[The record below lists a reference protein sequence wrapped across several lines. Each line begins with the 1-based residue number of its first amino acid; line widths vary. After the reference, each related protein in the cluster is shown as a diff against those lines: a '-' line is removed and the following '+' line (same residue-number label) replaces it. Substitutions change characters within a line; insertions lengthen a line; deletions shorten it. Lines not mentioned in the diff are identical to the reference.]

1 MFVDFPGTGST
12 GLMDES
18 WSIRETFA
26 LSGTGTKV
34 ELNLVL
40 IVKKFYI
47 ECIDFAAYVYCRST
61 P

>member
-26 LSGTGTKV
+26 LLGTGAKSG
-34 ELNLVL
+34 LNLVL
-40 IVKKFYI
+40 IVKRFYF
-47 ECIDFAAYVYCRST
+47 ECIDFATYVYCLST